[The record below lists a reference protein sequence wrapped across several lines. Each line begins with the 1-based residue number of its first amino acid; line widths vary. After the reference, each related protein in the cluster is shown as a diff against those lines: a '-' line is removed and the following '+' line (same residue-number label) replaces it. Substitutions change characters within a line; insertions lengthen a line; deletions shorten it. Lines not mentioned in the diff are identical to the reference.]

1 MDRPAD
7 LAIYSGLK
15 KGLSCWSVVAECKKY
30 GINVSKSTVTHTHQK
45 IKLIQSGQQLPPWK
59 SRLKIG
65 SYKYHPDQLQRLKTV
80 ASKENAPPTRSLE
93 SLTGIKRSTAQYHL
107 KRTFGLKFVKKLRA
121 HHLTPDQIERQRSHA
136 KELHGIL
143 KSNWILTTD

>member
-1 MDRPAD
+1 MRSTMDRQAD

-15 KGLSCWSVVAECKKY
+15 KGLSCRSVVAERKKY
-30 GINVSKSTVTHTHQK
+30 GINVSKSTVARTHQK
-45 IKLIQSGQQLPPWK
+45 IKLIESGQQLPPRK

-65 SYKYHPDQLQRLKTV
+65 SYKYYSDQLQRLKTV

-107 KRTFGLKFVKKLRA
+107 KRMFGLKFVKKLRV
-121 HHLTPDQIERQRSHA
+121 HHQVNNQLIA
-136 KELHGIL
+136 I
-143 KSNWILTTD
+143 